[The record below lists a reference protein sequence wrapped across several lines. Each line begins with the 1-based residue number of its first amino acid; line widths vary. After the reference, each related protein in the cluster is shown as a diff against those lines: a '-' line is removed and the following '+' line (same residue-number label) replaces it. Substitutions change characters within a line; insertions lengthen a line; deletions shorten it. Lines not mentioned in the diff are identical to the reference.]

1 VCGGTF
7 EAPEG
12 FFTELTDAAAR
23 EYEFVID
30 PRHFAVL
37 GRCAACVGELAIAE

>member
-1 VCGGTF
+1 M

-12 FFTELTDAAAR
+12 FFSELTTAAAR
-23 EYEFVID
+23 EYSFVID

-37 GRCAACVGELAIAE
+37 GRCAACTDEPTVTN